1 MTLIRY
7 KILIY
12 WRLTCFLS
20 FALGGDVLLRFILGL
35 LTFTMF
41 GIIINSTK
49 GILKFTA
56 LNKEHPLE
64 LFLPDTR
71 LPTHT
76 TIDGNT
82 LAIPNSLSLR
92 PAKIYLSCSHTLLMQ
107 PFYLIVTQLISIM
120 SLLRMIFNSVVD
132 RHLHYSPL
140 IADQCYY

>member
-1 MTLIRY
+1 MALIRY
-7 KILIY
+7 TILTY

-20 FALGGDVLLRFILGL
+20 FASGGDVLFRFILGHPNFT
-35 LTFTMF
+35 TFS
-41 GIIINSTK
+41 IVINSTK

-64 LFLPDTR
+64 LFPPDTR

-82 LAIPNSLSLR
+82 LAIPTSLSLR
-92 PAKIYLSCSHTLLMQ
+92 PTKIYLSCSHTLLMQ
-107 PFYLIVTQLISIM
+107 PFYLIVTQLIPIM

-140 IADQCYY
+140 IADQCHY